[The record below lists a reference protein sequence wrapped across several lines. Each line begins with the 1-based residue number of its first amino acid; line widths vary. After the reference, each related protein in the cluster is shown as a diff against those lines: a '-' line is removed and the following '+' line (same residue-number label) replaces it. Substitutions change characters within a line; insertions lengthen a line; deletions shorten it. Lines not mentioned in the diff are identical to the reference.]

1 MIVGFKSI
9 DWVFV
14 VGVVGMAVIG
24 VFVVMF
30 RVSFMFL
37 LIEGLIVIRESLYM
51 FEVVF
56 VRLLMVR
63 IFEVFVLIGL
73 VLKVVVVLFGSLVI
87 DKFSILENLV
97 IGVVKILNVVFL
109 LLYSV

>member
-1 MIVGFKSI
+1 
-9 DWVFV
+9 
-14 VGVVGMAVIG
+14 
-24 VFVVMF
+24 
-30 RVSFMFL
+30 
-37 LIEGLIVIRESLYM
+37 M